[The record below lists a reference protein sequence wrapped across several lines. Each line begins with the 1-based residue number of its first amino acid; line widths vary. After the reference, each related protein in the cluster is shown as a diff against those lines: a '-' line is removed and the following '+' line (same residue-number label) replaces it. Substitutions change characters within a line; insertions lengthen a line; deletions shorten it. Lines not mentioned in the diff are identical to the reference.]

1 MKSEAEDV
9 LALYRI
15 KDAAKMTLQQKKNIA
30 KWLKDAGIS
39 LIKDGDKYAPNFTGR
54 YHR

>member
-1 MKSEAEDV
+1 MPKDDV
-9 LALYRI
+9 IALY
-15 KDAAKMTLQQKKNIA
+15 KLYEPAKMTLRQRKNIA

-39 LIKDGDKYAPNFTGR
+39 LVKDGDKYAPNFTGR